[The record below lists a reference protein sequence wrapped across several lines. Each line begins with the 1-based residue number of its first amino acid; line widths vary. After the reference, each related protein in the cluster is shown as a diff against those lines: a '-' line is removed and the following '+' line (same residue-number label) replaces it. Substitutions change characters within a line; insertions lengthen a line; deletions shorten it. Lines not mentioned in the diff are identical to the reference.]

1 MSPGAILDLTRVNQ
15 STPIP
20 PELDEQPE
28 RPVASKT
35 HRQSLE
41 SRYSLFLIGATIT
54 ALLTL
59 MALLR
64 SVSLQIGAP
73 DIGFEW
79 VNSSRLVARVDPEG
93 PAAGRIAV
101 GDAIHSIN
109 GYIPVGVYYDT
120 AMRRVGES
128 ITYEVRD
135 PQGLIKTVE
144 VTARAPSLFP
154 MLLRRLSN
162 VILAFAFWVSSLAV
176 VGLERRRWVDVWDG
190 FLFFAFF
197 QLMALAF
204 CWVGEDALFFDAVDM
219 RYAVTCTWLGL
230 FGIHLHLRFPKCW
243 VSFRTSQ
250 IAMAIS
256 CIPALIVTIVDAI
269 YPIGWGTATR
279 QLGATAFLLGALAAV
294 LGLLVLALGR
304 RSDTKTLQ
312 TTRLLVAS
320 ALVAYAPSF
329 FRNIQIQIFGDRL
342 PTDWAYVEKALVL
355 IIPVTYAYAILRYRL
370 IRYDGAVSRAVGY
383 LVAVLVL
390 VMFLVTAISVL
401 LALGVAP
408 TSLEFSLGL
417 GALAIGLV
425 VLFEPARLRIQRV
438 VDDLFVREYDD
449 FRSTLRGVDHALA
462 VSPEVATWAET
473 LCAQFASALDLRLVG
488 LLHRLPQGNT
498 FRLAAHDPAEAL
510 RGFAPE
516 WGAARPPLSQL
527 STWTQPGTTQELR
540 VAIEQSNV
548 ALTEAERSWLTAG
561 AIDLWW
567 PILVHGHLQAVLVLG
582 RKSTAYSSEEVELI
596 ALSSRQIGFALENA
610 QFTRELEQLSRA
622 ALQTRDEERKR
633 VSRELHDHIIQ
644 PLVGLNFSLAAARD
658 VPAAAE
664 ARAQIVDLITHIRR
678 ISSDLR
684 PPALDEVG
692 FPAAARG
699 LVRGFARQHPV
710 AVDFTVLPDEDLEI
724 PEPLASAFFSA
735 LRESLNNVAKHTQAG
750 RVRVRLEAQA
760 GELSLI
766 VHDDGQGF
774 SPPARLRQ
782 LAPAGHFGLVGIQER
797 LADLGGS
804 LRVHSEPGQGTRI
817 ECRAPL
823 GPRAAEQL
831 NPGGK

>member
-1 MSPGAILDLTRVNQ
+1 MKRPTSP
-15 STPIP
+15 P
-20 PELDEQPE
+20 PHSEVRPE
-28 RPVASKT
+28 RRVAGSSLF
-35 HRQSLE
+35 QSIE
-41 SRYSLFLIGATIT
+41 ARYSLFLFGATVI

-59 MALLR
+59 VALIR
-64 SVSLQIGAP
+64 SLALQIRAP
-73 DIGFEW
+73 DIGFAW
-79 VNSSRLVARVDPEG
+79 YGSGRVVYRVDPEG
-93 PAAGRIAV
+93 PAAGRISPGEAIHAIDGYVPVSTFEIVGLRGV
-101 GDAIHSIN
+101 GDVISF
-109 GYIPVGVYYDT
+109 
-120 AMRRVGES
+120 
-128 ITYEVRD
+128 EVRTTED
-135 PQGLIKTVE
+135 SHRIVAITTQ
-144 VTARAPSLFP
+144 APSLYQ
-154 MLLRRLSN
+154 LLFRRLTYPL
-162 VILAFAFWVSSLAV
+162 IAIAFWVSSLAV
-176 VGLERRRWVDVWDG
+176 IGLERRRWMDVWDG
-190 FLFFAFF
+190 VLYFSFS
-197 QLMALAF
+197 QLMALVF
-204 CWVGEDALFFDAVDM
+204 IWVGEDNLIFDAIDK
-219 RYAVTCTWLGL
+219 RYVVTCTWLGL
-230 FGIHLHLRFPKCW
+230 AGIHLHLRFPKRW
-243 VSFRTSQ
+243 VTFRTSL
-250 IAMAIS
+250 ITVILS
-256 CIPALIVTIVDAI
+256 CIPGLVITVIDLADPV
-269 YPIGWGTATR
+269 GWGTPTR
-279 QLGATAFLLGALAAV
+279 QLVATYFLMGALATV
-294 LGLLVLALGR
+294 LCLLILTIVR
-304 RSDTKTLQ
+304 PTDTATRKN
-312 TTRLLVAS
+312 TRLLVAS
-320 ALVAYAPSF
+320 ALLAYAPSF
-329 FRNIQIQIFGDRL
+329 WLNGQIQVLRVSTPSDFL
-342 PTDWAYVEKALVL
+342 AAAEALAA
-355 IIPVTYAYAILRYRL
+355 IIPVAYAYAILRYRL

-390 VMFLVTAISVL
+390 VMFLITAISVL

-417 GALAIGLV
+417 GALAVGLV

-473 LCAQFASALDLRLVG
+473 LCGQFANALDLRLVG

-498 FRLAAHDPAEAL
+498 FRLAAHDPAQAL

-516 WGAARPPLSQL
+516 WDAVRPPLAQL
-527 STWTQPGTTQELR
+527 STWTQPGSTQELR
-540 VAIEQSNV
+540 AAVEQSIVN
-548 ALTEAERSWLTAG
+548 LTEAERNWLTGG

-582 RKSTAYSSEEVELI
+582 RKSTAYSAEEVELI

-644 PLVGLNFSLAAARD
+644 PLVGLNFTLAAARD

-692 FPAAARG
+692 LPAAARG
-699 LVRGFARQHPV
+699 LIRGFARQHPV
-710 AVDFTVLPDEDLEI
+710 VVDFTVLPDEDLEI

-735 LRESLNNVAKHTQAG
+735 LRESLNNVAKHAQAG
-750 RVRVRLEAQA
+750 LVRVRLEALA

-774 SPPARLRQ
+774 SPPPRLRQ

-804 LRVHSEPGQGTRI
+804 LKVHAEPGQGTRI

-823 GPRAAEQL
+823 KPRDA
-831 NPGGK
+831 G